1 MAASRRRS
9 WAWATR
15 RCIRRRRRWR
25 TCSSPCRG
33 IGGMASRGRDSF
45 SPRPCTR
52 GRGEQHDGAFMN
64 THFSFQRLVSVA
76 RKESL
81 HILRDPGTLFF
92 ALFIPVIELFMLG
105 YAIDTNV
112 RDVSTV
118 VLDMCKTTESRALI
132 RRFETSTSFRV
143 LPERIYT
150 DVELTQA
157 IVAGRA
163 HVGIKI

>member
-1 MAASRRRS
+1 
-9 WAWATR
+9 
-15 RCIRRRRRWR
+15 
-25 TCSSPCRG
+25 
-33 IGGMASRGRDSF
+33 
-45 SPRPCTR
+45 
-52 GRGEQHDGAFMN
+52 MN

-92 ALFIPVIELFMLG
+92 ALFIPVLELFMLG
-105 YAIDTNV
+105 YAIDTNI

-118 VLDMCKTTESRALI
+118 ILDQCKTTESRALI
-132 RRFETSTSFRV
+132 RRFETSTSFKV

-150 DVELTQA
+150 DEQLTQA

-163 HVGIKI
+163 HVGIKIPENYSRNLGRVPREKAQILVTPIHDPRTFSFRA